1 MSTVS
6 ICLPGRRTAR
16 GFFENV
22 LSGVSAL
29 RGQEITTA
37 LLLTAN
43 IFILLA
49 SYYILKTVREALILS
64 EAGAAVKSYSAAGQ
78 ALLLLAVIPVYS
90 FVASKATRSKLITW
104 VTLFFVS
111 NLAVFYF
118 MGSAGFR
125 IGVAFFLWVGIFNV
139 LLTAQ
144 FWAFAN
150 DLYNEETGKRV
161 FPIIGIGSSLGAWAG
176 ARLAG
181 YLFSL
186 LDAYQL
192 MLVAAG
198 GLLVSIVL
206 VQRTDRKR
214 KSAADPSEKPLSG
227 KGGFGLVLSNRYLLL
242 IALMVLTFNLVN
254 SLGEYLLGRMVVA
267 DVSAAVASGAITS
280 SEVQA
285 KIGTFYGDFFGWV

>member
-176 ARLAG
+176 ARLAA

-206 VQRTDRKR
+206 GRRVDQKR
-214 KSAADPSEKPLSG
+214 KSTAADASEKPLTG

-242 IALMVLTFNLVN
+242 IALMVLTFN
-254 SLGEYLLGRMVVA
+254 
-267 DVSAAVASGAITS
+267 
-280 SEVQA
+280 
-285 KIGTFYGDFFGWV
+285 